1 MKAVVDVSD
10 KQIIIRNSHS
20 ESVVVFDIT
29 ERILFSVPT
38 VLNIEIPINQPGV
51 YIVRTGNEFSKVMLK

>member
-51 YIVRTGNEFSKVMLK
+51 YIVRNGNELSKVMLK